1 VTFAEVL
8 IVSVPVDPPVA
19 YTYRVPDTWTDLPV
33 PGTAVDVPFGP
44 RPAVRGVVVRCP
56 APDPGRTV
64 KPLVR
69 VALEGHLDARHRELL
84 AWLADHYLCPLARV
98 YQAALPPGAS
108 RARTRTVLVRGP
120 APAEQATPRQRS
132 LLSILEAHGGRLPA
146 PELCR
151 LAGTTSGT
159 LKAMVTKGLLRTED
173 ERVWRRPTLP
183 DPARIPRPPLLSEQ
197 AEAVAAI
204 AAGKPGDVFLLQGV
218 TGSGKT
224 EVYLHAIEE
233 VVAGGRQALVLVPEI
248 ALTPQTVARFRDR
261 FGEAIAVL
269 HSGLGEGE
277 RYDEWERLGTGAA
290 LVGIGARSAI
300 LAPFQDLGLVVVDEE
315 HEGSYKQDTVPRYH
329 ARTVALARARIE
341 GCKVVLGS
349 ATPSQETHLA
359 VLRAEATRLELRQ
372 RIHARPLPPVAV
384 IDMREELAEG
394 NRSPFSRRLAEAIE
408 QQRQSGEQTILLINR
423 RGYATFV
430 MCRRCG
436 TPVECPNC
444 SVSLTYHRVGDALR
458 CHHCDHHEPPVTR
471 CPSCE
476 STVIRHFGAGTQQIA
491 EAVKERWPDLRV
503 LRLDRDTTTRKGA
516 HAEILGAFAR
526 GEADLLVGTQMI
538 AKGLDLPNVTLVG
551 VVAADSSLNVPDF
564 RSSERTFQLLTQVAG
579 RAGRGDRPGRVI
591 VQAYAPEHPAIV
603 LAHRHDVPRFLELEL
618 ADRAE
623 LDYPPHSSLI
633 SLVASAPSA
642 EVARDA
648 ATHLATR
655 LRVLPDVTV
664 LGPADAIL
672 KELRGRHRVQVLV
685 RARDLSPVRPVVRQ
699 AIASLPRIPELRI
712 AVDVDPISM
721 L

>member
-1 VTFAEVL
+1 MTFAEIL

-19 YTYRVPDTWTDLPV
+19 YTYRVPESWSDLPV
-33 PGTAVDVPFGP
+33 AGTAVEVPFGS

-56 APDPGRTV
+56 APDPGRSV
-64 KPLVR
+64 KSIVR
-69 VALEGHLDARHRELL
+69 VSLEGHLDGRHRELL
-84 AWLADHYLCPLARV
+84 AWIAEHYLCPLARV
-98 YQAALPPGAS
+98 YQAALPPAMA
-108 RARTRTVLVRGP
+108 RARTRKVLVRGTTP
-120 APAEQATPRQRS
+120 DTSATPRQRA
-132 LLSILEAHGGRLPA
+132 LLLELESRGGRLPA
-146 PELCR
+146 VELCR
-151 LAGTTSGT
+151 HAGTTTGT
-159 LKAMVTKGLLRTED
+159 LKTMVERGLLATED
-173 ERVWRRPTLP
+173 ERVWRRPELP
-183 DPARIPRPPLLSEQ
+183 DPARIPRPPLLDEQ
-197 AEAVAAI
+197 VSALAAI
-204 AAGKPGDVFLLQGV
+204 AAGQPGEVFLLQGV

-233 VVAGGRQALVLVPEI
+233 VVNEGRQALVLVPEI

-277 RYDEWERLGTGAA
+277 RFDEWERLRTGAA

-315 HEGSYKQDTVPRYH
+315 HEGSYKQDTAPRYH

-359 VLRAEATRLELRQ
+359 VQRGEATRLELRR
-372 RIHARPLPPVAV
+372 RIHSRPLPPVAV
-384 IDMREELAEG
+384 IDMREELADG
-394 NRSPFSRRLAEAIE
+394 NRSPFSRRLAEGIE
-408 QQRQSGEQTILLINR
+408 QQRHSGEQTILLINR

-444 SVSLTYHRVGDALR
+444 SVSLTYHRVGEALR
-458 CHHCDHHEPPVTR
+458 CHHCDHHQPPAVR

-491 EAVKERWPDLRV
+491 EAVQERWPDLRV

-603 LAHRHDVPRFLELEL
+603 LAQRHDVARFLEQEL

-623 LDYPPHSSLI
+623 LDYPPHSSMI
-633 SLVASAPSA
+633 ALVASATRHEEARSA
-642 EVARDA
+642 AS
-648 ATHLATR
+648 HLAAS
-655 LRVLPDVTV
+655 LGNLPGVSV

-672 KELRGRHRVQVLV
+672 KELRGRFRVQVLV
-685 RARDLSPVRPVVRQ
+685 RARDLTEVRPAVRK
-699 AIASLPRIPELRI
+699 AIASLPRVPDLRV
-712 AVDVDPISM
+712 AVDVDPVSM